1 MGTIAKVTAGGST
14 HLIASTA
21 YGTCP
26 TASATAD
33 KIATIQGNQAFS
45 LIVGETIHI
54 LFDWGNTADSP
65 TLNVNSTGAKPI
77 RAYSS
82 IVPKGTMY
90 WRKKSLVTLTYT
102 TDVVSTGCW
111 LMNDFNL
118 PDPQAALMI
127 TYGDTTVDYNTFWD
141 AITEGRDIIVKRTLS
156 DGFQYKLYYR
166 LTRYSTS
173 TGADDGWF
181 EFNCITGYS
190 QNTINYECSWAE
202 DEGWTEDDKYILVT
216 TTDKVATTLTISGS
230 SVTANKTYGQ
240 SIADG
245 YSKSKDVIFS
255 GSDGLKYEVV
265 STDWQ
270 NRQATLYAV
279 DSTNS
284 QIKIISVSSST
295 ESSNMSGT
303 LTTIPIGGS
312 GGGSYVVEYGSSV
325 DRSAVLD
332 AIDNG
337 STIVVMIDEDPDF
350 YFGYLSDYSTYNN
363 ALDTMQFT
371 YIYRPSTLVHT
382 NIIKYYWDYSNVS
395 TNNGW
400 SATSEYLPGFYP
412 YLQATG
418 NDTSQRTLTQ
428 NAITQIQLVSTGSIG
443 FGTGLTISSGGIQV
457 ASAGVYKV
465 SGSVKMRSATTGT
478 TYGRKALITSGSSFS
493 NSTEVTGAGANG
505 SASLLDGVAIPAK
518 LVSLSA
524 NDIVFLCAKS
534 LDGEGLAEEHSV
546 ETYLLVERVASQGD
560 TGISQAINYLP
571 NADITSY

>member
-21 YGTCP
+21 YGTCT
-26 TASATAD
+26 TASSTAN
-33 KIATIQGNQAFS
+33 KIATIQDSQAFS

-127 TYGDTTVDYNTFWD
+127 TYGDTTVNYNTFWD

-156 DGFQYKLYYR
+156 DGYQYNLYYR

-245 YSKSKDVIFS
+245 YLKSKDVVFS

-312 GGGSYVVEYGSSV
+312 GGGSYILEYGQPVTAADVLSAMQDGSV
-325 DRSAVLD
+325 
-332 AIDNG
+332 
-337 STIVVMIDEDPDF
+337 IVCYDDEDPDF
-350 YFGYLSDYSTYNN
+350 FYAYLDDHYAQSTS
-363 ALDTMQFT
+363 LDFLEFIRT
-371 YIYRPSTLVHT
+371 S
-382 NIIKYYWDYSNVS
+382 VS
-395 TNNGW
+395 TTETVVYKYTWDSRQTAVSNGW
-400 SATSEYLPGFYP
+400 SLTSYTVPNAYP

-505 SASLLDGVAIPAK
+505 SDSLLDGVAIPAK

-560 TGISQAINYLP
+560 AGISQAINYLP

>member
-21 YGTCP
+21 YGTCT
-26 TASATAD
+26 TASSTAN
-33 KIATIQGNQAFS
+33 KIATIQDSQAFS

-127 TYGDTTVDYNTFWD
+127 TYGDTTVNYNTFWD

-156 DGFQYKLYYR
+156 DGYQYNLYYR

-245 YSKSKDVIFS
+245 YLKSKDVVFS

-312 GGGSYVVEYGSSV
+312 GGGSYILEYGQPVTAADVLSAMQDGSV
-325 DRSAVLD
+325 
-332 AIDNG
+332 
-337 STIVVMIDEDPDF
+337 IVCYDDEDPDF
-350 YFGYLSDYSTYNN
+350 FYAYLDDHYAQSTS
-363 ALDTMQFT
+363 LDFLEFT
-371 YIYRPSTLVHT
+371 RTSASATGTVVYKYR
-382 NIIKYYWDYSNVS
+382 WDSRQTAVS
-395 TNNGW
+395 NGW
-400 SATSEYLPGFYP
+400 SLASYTIPNAYP

-418 NDTSQRTLTQ
+418 SGTLTLTETSM
-428 NAITQIQLVSTGSIG
+428 TQIPLTSTGQIG
-443 FGTGLTISSGGIQV
+443 FGTGLSVVSGGIQV
-457 ASAGVYKV
+457 ANAGVYRV
-465 SGSVKMRSATTGT
+465 SGSVHLRG
-478 TYGRKALITSGSSFS
+478 GSSPYRRGVFLRSGQNYS
-493 NSTEVTGAGANG
+493 NSAEFLGTQTSDGDFYSAGLNIG
-505 SASLLDGVAIPAK
+505 PK
-518 LVSLSA
+518 LISLSA
-524 NDIVFLCAKS
+524 NDIVFLCARS
-534 LDGEGLAEEHSV
+534 SDGDGSAYCDNSA
-546 ETYLLVERVASQGD
+546 TYLLVEQVVSQGD
-560 TGISQAINYLP
+560 AGISQQLDYLP
-571 NADITSY
+571 NADITEY